1 MVSRVVGEG
10 ELSRKSTLQ
19 VRTGTDGLHGTPH
32 AVPLLSIK
40 CHGGT
45 SNRKAWKGQ
54 GYFTEDPNAMVEF
67 GVDPTGNVKLLKGF
81 D

>member
-1 MVSRVVGEG
+1 M
-10 ELSRKSTLQ
+10 
-19 VRTGTDGLHGTPH
+19 
-32 AVPLLSIK
+32 PLLSIK

-67 GVDPTGNVKLLKGF
+67 RVDYAGNVKLLKDLIRGET
-81 D
+81 

>member
-1 MVSRVVGEG
+1 ME
-10 ELSRKSTLQ
+10 
-19 VRTGTDGLHGTPH
+19 LHGM
-32 AVPLLSIK
+32 PLLSIK

-67 GVDPTGNVKLLKGF
+67 RVDYAGNVKLLKDLIRGET
-81 D
+81 